1 LFYKHEI
8 EGKAKVNAVTD
19 VLVGVIHVLR
29 ESEHV
34 EKSLLWFLIPGSK
47 RKKMATELQKTE
59 AYVIMFSHLRATTP
73 LHTSAFELGFEEIDC
88 TKENDPLYAPMH
100 TMGQTRVLHSLPYGV
115 VNCVRYIQ
123 KCIMDQKKSLF
134 VDIIEMVKDEFC
146 EETVEMLHRVIETK
160 ILDVKTDESIDYGV
174 DVQRIKNH
182 KMKLFTDREVR
193 KDLIRFLI
201 FAHSSLEE

>member
-1 LFYKHEI
+1 M
-8 EGKAKVNAVTD
+8 NAVTD
-19 VLVGVIHVLR
+19 VLVGVIHVLH

-59 AYVIMFSHLRATTP
+59 AYVSMFSHLRVTAP
-73 LHTSAFELGFEEIDC
+73 LSAFELAFEKIAC
-88 TKENDPLYAPMH
+88 TIANDPLFAPMH
-100 TMGQTRVLHSLPYGV
+100 TVGRTRGLGLHSLPYGV

-160 ILDVKTDESIDYGV
+160 ILDVKTDESIHYGV